1 MSYSIRDMFLAYD
14 CRKHLPVKEICLN
27 LKKLSKMARDE
38 TTDQQFKK
46 ICKGF
51 IKLVSNGQYDEALKS
66 ILIGYQYYILSEST
80 KEFVKK
86 LDSTTV

>member
-14 CRKHLPVKEICLN
+14 CRKHLPAKEVCLN

-38 TTDQQFKK
+38 TQDEQFRK

-51 IKLVSNGQYDEALKS
+51 IRLVSIGKYEEALKS

-80 KEFVKK
+80 KEFVNN
-86 LDSTTV
+86 LDCTKV

>member
-27 LKKLSKMARDE
+27 LKKLSKMARDDTNDE
-38 TTDQQFKK
+38 QFKE

-51 IKLVSNGQYDEALKS
+51 IRLVSKGQYDEALKS
-66 ILIGYQYYILSEST
+66 IKIGYEYYLISEST
-80 KEFVKK
+80 KEFVNNLK
-86 LDSTTV
+86 STTV